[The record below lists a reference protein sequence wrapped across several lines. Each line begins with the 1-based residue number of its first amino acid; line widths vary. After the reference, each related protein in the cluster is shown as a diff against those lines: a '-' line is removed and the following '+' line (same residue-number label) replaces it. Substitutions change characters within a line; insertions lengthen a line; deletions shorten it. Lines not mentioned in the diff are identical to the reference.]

1 LTLVVRLHTIKT
13 GMSMRLRV
21 ALIVAF
27 GFLIGCGASR
37 KLSENTARAKI
48 QELGLLDLTE
58 KQIRVQRIVHAGED
72 QAVAEADLQ
81 LVFRLSKTKEKDW
94 QVNAIRL
101 GDRDWIDAQSF
112 LAALN
117 EVRAKQ
123 TQHSLE
129 QLQEGIR
136 KYQAKRGTL
145 PAVSD
150 IVKLTDLLFPEYMG
164 EIVRYDGWSHLL
176 RVIPLGNNVF
186 ELRSA
191 GPDGVAGNADDI
203 RLDVRPI

>member
-1 LTLVVRLHTIKT
+1 
-13 GMSMRLRV
+13 
-21 ALIVAF
+21 
-27 GFLIGCGASR
+27 
-37 KLSENTARAKI
+37 
-48 QELGLLDLTE
+48 
-58 KQIRVQRIVHAGED
+58 
-72 QAVAEADLQ
+72 
-81 LVFRLSKTKEKDW
+81 
-94 QVNAIRL
+94 
-101 GDRDWIDAQSF
+101 
-112 LAALN
+112 
-117 EVRAKQ
+117 VRAKQ